1 MDDGIGIS
9 GGVHC
14 LSCTDCLVL
23 ASIYSRSFLGRNVF
37 LLERERERVC
47 VWLSGFAADIALS
60 VAQYT
65 STQAEIHAAFP
76 DDWVSTASAA
86 DASSVLVSLELSV
99 HLVEQVDSDLM
110 SDKLDW
116 TGSPGWSLS
125 YAVDEMPWAGVA
137 VVQASLESEV
147 CWLWWQ

>member
-1 MDDGIGIS
+1 M
-9 GGVHC
+9 
-14 LSCTDCLVL
+14 
-23 ASIYSRSFLGRNVF
+23 
-37 LLERERERVC
+37 
-47 VWLSGFAADIALS
+47 WLSGFAADIALS

-147 CWLWWQ
+147 CWLGWQ